1 MILSRRAKD
10 VLGLL
15 LGASKGRAARS
26 ASGDA
31 PDPAID
37 QPPVPDTAPAPDA
50 AAVANGAET
59 RAERFRRIALQARL
73 HAQAVAVV
81 VLVAVLVALAASNTA
96 DVKVNWL
103 IGSSRISLV
112 WLVLVT
118 AVIAWVLGLLASVRF
133 QWLTRARRR

>member
-1 MILSRRAKD
+1 MLFGAAKD
-10 VLGLL
+10 RT
-15 LGASKGRAARS
+15 ASS

-31 PDPAID
+31 PDLAID
-37 QPPVPDTAPAPDA
+37 PPRVPDA
-50 AAVANGAET
+50 AHVPEPAAAVGTVET
-59 RAERFRRIALQARL
+59 RADRFRRIALQVRL
-73 HAQAVAVV
+73 HAQAVAIV

-112 WLVLVT
+112 WLVLLT
-118 AVIAWVLGLLASVRF
+118 AIVAWLLGLLASVRF

>member
-1 MILSRRAKD
+1 

-15 LGASKGRAARS
+15 FGAAKGRAARS

-31 PDPAID
+31 QDPAID
-37 QPPVPDTAPAPDA
+37 QPPVPDTARAREAPATT
-50 AAVANGAET
+50 NGAET
-59 RAERFRRIALQARL
+59 RGNRFRRIALEARL

-103 IGSSRISLV
+103 IGSSRVSLV
-112 WLVLVT
+112 WLVLLT